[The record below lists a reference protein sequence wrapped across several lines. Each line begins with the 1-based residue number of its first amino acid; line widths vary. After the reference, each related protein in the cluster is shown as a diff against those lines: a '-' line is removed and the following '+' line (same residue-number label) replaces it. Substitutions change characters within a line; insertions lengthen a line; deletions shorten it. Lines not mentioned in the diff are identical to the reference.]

1 MSVTYTAS
9 NGILNYLFGK
19 TDLTANPNTLY
30 VGLSTTTIGAD
41 GTGCTE
47 PTTGAYA
54 RVGVANNKTTFSV
67 ASSGTLT
74 NSIAVTF
81 PESTAS
87 WGTITYVFLAAA
99 GTTGVNDIWY
109 FEALPTP
116 KAVAS
121 QTTVSFAAGA
131 ITVSMTN

>member
-1 MSVTYTAS
+1 MITYLAS
-9 NGILNYLFGK
+9 NKILDYLFGG
-19 TDLTANPNTLY
+19 TSFTNLSTFY

-47 PTTGAYA
+47 PSSGAYA
-54 RVGVANNKTTFSV
+54 RVAVANNKTTFGV
-67 ASSGTLT
+67 ASNGSLT
-74 NSIAVTF
+74 NLITISFA
-81 PESTAS
+81 ESTAA

-99 GTTGVNDIWY
+99 GTSGVNDIWY

-121 QTTVSFAAGA
+121 ATTVSFTPSSMT
-131 ITVSMTN
+131 ISMTN